1 MSRRINYFTGV
12 VAPSCADADVTAFF
26 ALSDFSE
33 ASLTAWLA
41 TIGKT
46 YAQVI
51 TATCDFIGAL
61 KTSGI
66 YASGD
71 ALYLP
76 IGNAAAQRKWNFIS
90 RLDTDGGH
98 RLVFNGGI
106 TFTNFGIKGN
116 GVNGW
121 TNTYWNIASKMAV
134 DRGSFAIDS
143 ADNITGVSQVMGA
156 FNNPDR
162 RVFIN
167 LGNAATPNMQ
177 IGDTT
182 NIIFSGTR
190 KGLFVSRRTAVNFNE
205 SYRDGVSLGTSAST
219 FTPFSLNF
227 LLNALNNNGVA
238 SLFAQHGVNFA
249 YLAQAG
255 WTATQVSDLQTAY
268 TNFKTALGIP

>member
-1 MSRRINYFTGV
+1 MSRRVNIFRAA
-12 VAPSCADADVTAFF
+12 APTCGDADVNAFF

-51 TATCDFIGAL
+51 TATCDFIGAI
-61 KTSGI
+61 KTAGI

-90 RLDTDGGH
+90 RADTDVGH

-106 TFTNFGIKGN
+106 TFTNFAIKGN

-121 TNTYWNIASKMAV
+121 TNTFFTISSKMAA

-143 ADNITGVSQVMGA
+143 ADNISGSSQIMGA

-162 RVFIN
+162 RTWVN
-167 LGNAATPNMQ
+167 LGATPNGNIQ
-177 IGDTT
+177 IGNTT
-182 NIIFSGTR
+182 LTTFSGTR
-190 KGLFVSRRTAVNFNE
+190 KGLFVSRRTGVNFSE
-205 SYRDGVSLGTSAST
+205 SYRDGVSLGTNLSA
-219 FTPFSLNF
+219 FTPFSFNF
-227 LLNALNNNGVA
+227 YLNALNNNGTA
-238 SLFAQHGVNFA
+238 GFFAQHGVNFA

-268 TNFKTALGIP
+268 NTYKSALGIS

>member
-33 ASLTAWLA
+33 ASLAAWLSA
-41 TIGKT
+41 IGKT
-46 YAQVI
+46 YGEVI
-51 TATCDFIGAL
+51 SATCDFIGAL

-71 ALYLP
+71 AMYLP

-90 RLDTDGGH
+90 RLDSDGGN
-98 RLVFNGGI
+98 RLTFNGGI
-106 TFTNFGIKGN
+106 TFTNFAIKGN

-121 TNTYWNIASKMAV
+121 TNTYWNIASKMAS
-134 DRGSFAIDS
+134 DRGSFVIDS
-143 ADNITGVSQVMGA
+143 ADDISGMAQVMGA
-156 FNNPDR
+156 FNNPTNF
-162 RVFIN
+162 VQLN
-167 LGNAATPNMQ
+167 LGSSPNGNIQ
-177 IGDTT
+177 IASGTLT
-182 NIIFSGTR
+182 SFSGTR
-190 KGLFVSRRTAVNFNE
+190 KGLFVSRRTGVNFNE
-205 SYRDGVSLGTSAST
+205 SYRDGVSLGTNAAA

-227 LLNALNNNGVA
+227 LLNARNGNGTPG
-238 SLFAQHGVNFA
+238 FYAQHGVNFA

-268 TNFKTALGIP
+268 NTYKTALGIP

>member
-1 MSRRINYFTGV
+1 
-12 VAPSCADADVTAFF
+12 VTAFF

-33 ASLTAWLA
+33 ANLATWLA

-71 ALYLP
+71 AMYLP
-76 IGNAAAQRKWNFIS
+76 IGNTAAQRKWNFIS
-90 RLDTDGGH
+90 RLDSDAGN

-106 TFTNFGIKGN
+106 TFTNFAIKGN
-116 GVNGW
+116 AVNGW
-121 TNTYWNIASKMAV
+121 TNTFWNIATKTAA

-143 ADNITGVSQVMGA
+143 ADNISGLSQVMGA
-156 FNNPDR
+156 LNNPDSR
-162 RVFIN
+162 FFIN
-167 LGNAATPNMQ
+167 LGIAATPNMQ
-177 IGDTT
+177 IGDTI

-205 SYRDGVSLGTSAST
+205 SYRDGVSLGTAASS
-219 FTPFSLNF
+219 FTPFSRNF
-227 LLNALNNNGVA
+227 YLNAFNNNGITT
-238 SLFAQHGVNFA
+238 LYAQHGVNFA

-268 TNFKTALGIP
+268 TNFKTALGIL

>member
-12 VAPSCADADVTAFF
+12 VAPSCADADVNAFF

-76 IGNAAAQRKWNFIS
+76 IGNTAAQRKWNFIS

-106 TFTNFGIKGN
+106 TFTNFAIKGN

-121 TNTYWNIASKMAV
+121 TNTFWNIATKMAA
-134 DRGSFAIDS
+134 DRGSFALDS
-143 ADNITGVSQVMGA
+143 AEDISGGSQIMGA

-162 RVFIN
+162 RVWVN
-167 LGNAATPNMQ
+167 LG
-177 IGDTT
+177 GG
-182 NIIFSGTR
+182 NIALANGTLVFAGTR
-190 KGLFVSRRTAVNFNE
+190 KGLFVARRTGISFAQY
-205 SYRDGVSLGTSAST
+205 YREGASLGTVTTA

-227 LLNALNNNGVA
+227 LLNATNNNGA
-238 SLFAQHGVNFA
+238 AGFFAQHGVNFA

-268 TNFKTALGIP
+268 NTYKTALGIP

>member
-1 MSRRINYFTGV
+1 MSRRVNIFRAA
-12 VAPSCADADVTAFF
+12 APTCTDADVTAFF

-33 ASLTAWLA
+33 ANLATWLA

-51 TATCDFIGAL
+51 TATCNFIGAL

-106 TFTNFGIKGN
+106 TFTNFAIKGN

-121 TNTYWNIASKMAV
+121 TNTFWNIASKMAA

-143 ADNITGVSQVMGA
+143 ADDITGSSQIMGA
-156 FNNPDR
+156 FNSPDR
-162 RVFIN
+162 RAWIN
-167 LGNAATPNMQ
+167 LGNSIAGNIHIGNATG
-177 IGDTT
+177 IA
-182 NIIFSGTR
+182 FFGTR
-190 KGLFVSRRTAVNFNE
+190 KGLFVTRRDGTNFNQ
-205 SYRDGVSLGTSAST
+205 SYRDGVSLGTNAAI
-219 FTPFSLNF
+219 FTPFSRNF
-227 LLNALNNNGVA
+227 YFNAANNDGTA
-238 SLFAQHGVNFA
+238 AFFAQHGLNFA